1 MSRSTVLI
9 TGASRGIGASLAA
22 KYLLRPNTIVIA
34 TVRQVTPQH
43 EESLYSLPCGQGSR
57 VIILPFDISVPSS
70 ITEGIALL
78 KAEYGITC
86 LDLVI
91 ANAGICDTFGP
102 VAKISEDE
110 MLKHF
115 EVNTVGLLR
124 LFKATIRLLDTSER
138 PKLVYISTNVASIS
152 QLNTWSATT
161 EYGISKMAGNFLM
174 KMISIEHSNVIALSI
189 SPGFVQTDMGNRGAK
204 AQGLEKAPVT
214 VEDCTDGVIKLI
226 NAACKETT
234 GRFLDL
240 DGGEIPW

>member
-1 MSRSTVLI
+1 MLNHAGS
-9 TGASRGIGASLAA
+9 GIGASLVA
-22 KYLLRPNTIVIA
+22 KYLLRPNTTVIA

-43 EESLYSLPCGQGSR
+43 EERLHSFPCGRSSR
-57 VIILPFDISVPSS
+57 VIILPFDMNVASS
-70 ITEGIALL
+70 ITDGVALL
-78 KAEYGITC
+78 KAEYGIKS

-102 VAKISEDE
+102 VTKISEEE

-115 EVNTVGLLR
+115 EVNTIGLLR
-124 LFKATIRLLDTSER
+124 LFKATVPLLDVSEK

-189 SPGFVQTDMGNRGAK
+189 SPG
-204 AQGLEKAPVT
+204 
-214 VEDCTDGVIKLI
+214 
-226 NAACKETT
+226 
-234 GRFLDL
+234 
-240 DGGEIPW
+240 

>member
-1 MSRSTVLI
+1 MSPSNVLI
-9 TGASRGIGASLAA
+9 TGANRGIGASLAA
-22 KYLLRPNTIVIA
+22 KYLLQPNTTVIA

-43 EESLYSLPCGQGSR
+43 EERLYSLPCGQGSK
-57 VIILPFDISVPSS
+57 VIILPFDMNIASS

-91 ANAGICDTFGP
+91 GNAGICDTFGP
-102 VAKISEDE
+102 VAKISEEE

-124 LFKATIRLLDTSER
+124 LFKATIPLLDVSEK

-214 VEDCTDGVIKLI
+214 VEDSTAGLVKLI
-226 NAACKETT
+226 DAASRETT